1 MLLTL
6 PSEGPE
12 REAQRR
18 EKQRIAGCEA
28 SKCVTHLKV
37 WVIILA
43 YMQVTRVRAIFLL
56 LLHYIFKG
64 K

>member
-18 EKQRIAGCEA
+18 EKQRIAVREA

-37 WVIILA
+37 RGNNTGHIP
-43 YMQVTRVRAIFLL
+43 R
-56 LLHYIFKG
+56 
-64 K
+64 